1 MLTGLWNLKDFQNTR
16 QNRSKNKL
24 VRENAVTR
32 QWKLF
37 APPYGLL
44 EQYILSY
51 SKPRALSFSLY
62 IISGLV
68 MTQRYLCCLGA
79 SSPEGVG
86 VGTFAGSQANTS
98 GEERAET
105 IKGKGKD

>member
-1 MLTGLWNLKDFQNTR
+1 MEVIRSGLWAPGTIHFVFSLRWYAEARAGYSYKIR
-16 QNRSKNKL
+16 KNKI
-24 VRENAVTR
+24 EN
-32 QWKLF
+32 
-37 APPYGLL
+37 
-44 EQYILSY
+44 

-62 IISGLV
+62 IVSGLV
-68 MTQRYLCCLGA
+68 ITQRYLCCLGA

-98 GEERAET
+98 GEERAVT

>member
-1 MLTGLWNLKDFQNTR
+1 MSF
-16 QNRSKNKL
+16 RSSDTQRLALGIHIKSGKKI
-24 VRENAVTR
+24 EN
-32 QWKLF
+32 
-37 APPYGLL
+37 
-44 EQYILSY
+44 
-51 SKPRALSFSLY
+51 SKPRALSFSPY

-86 VGTFAGSQANTS
+86 VGTFAGSQAHTS
-98 GEERAET
+98 LEERAVT